1 MHLVWIIYL
10 DNPVALNVSIYEML
24 KAVLLT
30 FNVM

>member
-1 MHLVWIIYL
+1 MRLVWIIYL
-10 DNPVALNVSIYEML
+10 DNPVALIVSIYEML

>member
-1 MHLVWIIYL
+1 MRLVWIIYL
-10 DNPVALNVSIYEML
+10 DNAVALNVSIYEML

>member
-1 MHLVWIIYL
+1 MLLVWIIYL
-10 DNPVALNVSIYEML
+10 DNSVALRVSIYEML